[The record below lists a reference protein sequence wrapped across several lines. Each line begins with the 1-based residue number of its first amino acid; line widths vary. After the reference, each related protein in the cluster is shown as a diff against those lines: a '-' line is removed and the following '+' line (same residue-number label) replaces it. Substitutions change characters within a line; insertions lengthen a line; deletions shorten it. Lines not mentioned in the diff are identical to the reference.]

1 MTATSKE
8 TTGQSAWNKALHR
21 FDAVPLSSRLV
32 AILMILLSV
41 GLSVAA
47 FATRQLVWTYMLDR
61 TDKQLTQQA
70 QLVINNID
78 SLSEKGGSAPSDYF
92 LQIRD
97 SDYHIVKTP
106 LIPTMRD
113 GEIAMPSLPASGS
126 MGTIS
131 INNPTTVQSQVIG
144 AQNSKV
150 SSSATAPWRVVALR
164 WVADGD
170 GSTGVFFIGLSL
182 NDAMDTAG
190 AITRYF
196 LVVGFLILAL
206 AMALGTIAI
215 SRTLA
220 PLKRIEK
227 TAAKIAAGDL
237 SMRVPAAP
245 ENTEVGSLSASLNIM
260 LSRIEQSF
268 KEQEAVTDK
277 MKRFVSDASHELRT
291 PLAAI
296 HGYAELYRMQRDFPG
311 ALDRADEAI
320 KHIELSSTRMTT
332 LVEDLLSLA
341 RLDEGRGAD
350 ITKVL
355 RLDQVLDDMSED
367 LHALDPQ
374 RPISVGSLEIKSGVV
389 GVQSSSRMRIAL
401 AQLNEG
407 KFPPVSVIADASRIR
422 QVFTNIVGNIHR
434 YTPKDSP
441 VQISL
446 NVVNAAMDPA
456 KLVHLGTTPETLD
469 EFITAVEV
477 ASSTQ
482 SGIPYAFIRFTD
494 HGPGVKQE
502 ALGQLFERFYT
513 ADASRA
519 REKGGTGLGMAI
531 AQSVVKAHSGFICA
545 TQTPGGGLTINIGLP
560 LPRQTQNEQ
569 NSSGTQSTASPTSS
583 QSRSGG
589 EATGPNNPATKK

>member
-1 MTATSKE
+1 
-8 TTGQSAWNKALHR
+8 
-21 FDAVPLSSRLV
+21 
-32 AILMILLSV
+32 
-41 GLSVAA
+41 
-47 FATRQLVWTYMLDR
+47 
-61 TDKQLTQQA
+61 
-70 QLVINNID
+70 
-78 SLSEKGGSAPSDYF
+78 
-92 LQIRD
+92 
-97 SDYHIVKTP
+97 
-106 LIPTMRD
+106 
-113 GEIAMPSLPASGS
+113 
-126 MGTIS
+126 
-131 INNPTTVQSQVIG
+131 
-144 AQNSKV
+144 
-150 SSSATAPWRVVALR
+150 
-164 WVADGD
+164 
-170 GSTGVFFIGLSL
+170 
-182 NDAMDTAG
+182 
-190 AITRYF
+190 
-196 LVVGFLILAL
+196 
-206 AMALGTIAI
+206 
-215 SRTLA
+215 
-220 PLKRIEK
+220 
-227 TAAKIAAGDL
+227 
-237 SMRVPAAP
+237 
-245 ENTEVGSLSASLNIM
+245 LNIM

-350 ITKVL
+350 ITQVL

-456 KLVHLGTTPETLD
+456 KLVHLGTTPQTLD

-569 NSSGTQSTASPTSS
+569 NSSGTQSAAKPTSS
-583 QSRSGG
+583 QARSGG